1 MRRMRK
7 YAPLTAVSLVSL
19 ALILSACAGPQAAVP
34 TATEEMGASPT
45 EPGEPMKEEAPT
57 PEEAE
62 FGRCGDP
69 SQLSDTLNF
78 FNWADYIDE
87 DIITQ
92 FEEECG
98 VDVVMDLYTSNE
110 EAIAKIMAGGSGYDV
125 SIPTDYAVKVMSD
138 GGALQPLNLE
148 WIPNHV
154 NLDPNSLGMYYDP
167 DNTYSLPYQWST
179 TGLAYNAKF
188 FPEAPTSYD
197 VVFDTDKLCEHRGF
211 VSMLDDPRETISMA
225 LLYLGYDVNNTD
237 PEVHQQVLD
246 LLRAQKDCIAGY
258 DSENFIRTLAAE
270 EVHLAGSW
278 GFAAALAYLD
288 NDNIR
293 YFIPE
298 EGGVIWQDNMVIP
311 ADAPHPYTAH
321 VWINYLL
328 EPDIGAKLTDWTFG
342 FTPNLASAP
351 LLSQEYYDV
360 MNSVGALV
368 DEGTRS
374 RLQWQQRDMEG
385 AEIFADTWT
394 AVKAQ

>member
-1 MRRMRK
+1 MKRNQRK
-7 YAPLTAVSLVSL
+7 PIIMIVSVLSL
-19 ALILSACAGPQAAVP
+19 ALILSACGAPATEPPAP
-34 TATEEMGASPT
+34 TEAMAPTEEQMPTEEMAVS
-45 EPGEPMKEEAPT
+45 
-57 PEEAE
+57 
-62 FGRCGDP
+62 GRCGDP

-154 NLDPNSLGMYYDP
+154 NLDPQSLGMYYDP

-188 FPEAPTSYD
+188 YPEAPTSYD
-197 VVFDTDKLCEHRGF
+197 VVFDHDKLCEHRGF

-246 LLRAQKDCIAGY
+246 LLRSQKDCIAGY

-293 YFIPE
+293 YFIPQ

-328 EPDIGAKLTDWTFG
+328 DPEIGAQLTDWTFG

-360 MNSVGALV
+360 MNAVGALV
-368 DEGTRS
+368 DQDTRA
-374 RLQWQQRDMEG
+374 RLQWQQRDMEN

-394 AVKAQ
+394 AVKAE